1 MSLWA
6 GPVERFVPNS
16 VGAKNDRWSR
26 ITQASLHDSIPYGAR
41 ITVEFHKLRLISI
54 VDESLT
60 CKLNAVDLYA
70 MLCSSCC
77 CASSSCRTCLRL
89 HTYKKKNFIVKISTL
104 KNLYKV
110 HHSAV
115 DYWGRSTQLKQHK
128 MYYTQTHVV
137 DWQQIESAQMNLY
150 FAIIHLYKL

>member
-70 MLCSSCC
+70 VICNVVFKLL
-77 CASSSCRTCLRL
+77 LRL
-89 HTYKKKNFIVKISTL
+89 KFMPDLLAVIYIQKKNISLLKYRPLKTCTKFITVLLIIE
-104 KNLYKV
+104 V
-110 HHSAV
+110 
-115 DYWGRSTQLKQHK
+115 GPRS
-128 MYYTQTHVV
+128 
-137 DWQQIESAQMNLY
+137 
-150 FAIIHLYKL
+150 